1 MPGNNVIRI
10 GIGISREIEKRA
22 KMEKRKE
29 QRVTMG
35 PANKASV

>member
-22 KMEKRKE
+22 KNGEKK
-29 QRVTMG
+29 G
-35 PANKASV
+35 AKGDNGASQ